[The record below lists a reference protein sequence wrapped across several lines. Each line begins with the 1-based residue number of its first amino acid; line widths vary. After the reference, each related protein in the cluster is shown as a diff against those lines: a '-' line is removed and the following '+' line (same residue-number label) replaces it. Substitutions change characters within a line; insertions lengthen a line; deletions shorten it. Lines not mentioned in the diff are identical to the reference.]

1 MENVF
6 VIGDIHG
13 KIEMFEELIKKW
25 NPDNQQLVLLGDL
38 IDRGEDSY
46 AVVKLAQEL
55 RKKYGAIVLSGNHE
69 KMFLEWLEQPVDSS
83 EKPLDSDEVPIKFYV
98 NHHPHGGQDTLRSF
112 FKEDVVSKYRP
123 LEIAEMAQKKF
134 KDELAFIRNFPLYY
148 EWQDYIFVHA
158 GVNLSLANWKNTN
171 ESDFYWIR
179 GPFHNATN
187 ETGKT
192 IVFGHTTTDK
202 LNKDGSD
209 KVWISPCG
217 TKIGIDGGAVFGGS
231 LHALSIQGN
240 QETIYSVN
248 NDLCVV
254 ENVLN
259 RKASD

>member
-1 MENVF
+1 MGNVF

-13 KIEMFEELIKKW
+13 KIKMFEELLKKW

-55 RKKYGAIVLSGNHE
+55 QEKYGAIVLTGNHE

-83 EKPLDSDEVPIKFYV
+83 EKPLDSDKEPIKFYI
-98 NHHPHGGQDTLRSF
+98 NHHPHGGRDTLRSF
-112 FKEDVVSKYRP
+112 LGEDVVAKYRP
-123 LEIAEMAQKKF
+123 QEIADMIREKF
-134 KDELAFIRNFPLYY
+134 KDELAFIRSRPLCL
-148 EWQDYIFVHA
+148 EWRDYIFVHA
-158 GVNLSLANWKNTN
+158 GVNLLLDNWKDSN

-179 GPFHNATN
+179 GLFHNAKN

-202 LNKDGSD
+202 LNEDGSH
-209 KVWISPCG
+209 KVWVSPCG

-240 QETIYSVN
+240 QETIYSVS
-248 NDLCVV
+248 NDLSVV
-254 ENVLN
+254 ENVLK
-259 RKASD
+259 RKPSF